1 MFVAVRAA
9 FVRAQNGCADLDRKC
24 NNGRCAQRYVA
35 SRRGALA
42 RVFGRYD
49 YAQQPAIDEFECE
62 GCHNDHNK

>member
-35 SRRGALA
+35 SRIGALA

-49 YAQQPAIDEFECE
+49 YAQQPAIDEFEREC
-62 GCHNDHNK
+62 CHNDHNK